1 MDKNLAGGLRFYQ
14 HLQVEL
20 ENIYDITDS
29 GNRGIQAALEDQFKN
44 NLMVRG
50 FASWNV
56 PLYKSLNCMPPQ
68 SQWSGLGSQP
78 SASPIT
84 TILALPTTD
93 FVLTASAADA
103 SVNVW
108 ATRAGLTRVQS
119 LNFKL

>member
-1 MDKNLAGGLRFYQ
+1 MRFYQ

-20 ENIYDITDS
+20 ENIYDTSAIA
-29 GNRGIQAALEDQFKN
+29 GNRGIQAALEEQFTN
-44 NLMVRG
+44 NLMVKG

-56 PLYKSLNCMPPQ
+56 PLYKSLNCMPPK
-68 SQWSGLGSQP
+68 SQWSGISNIP

-84 TILALPTTD
+84 TILALPATD
-93 FVLTASAADA
+93 FVLTGSAGDA

-108 ATRAGLTRVQS
+108 VTRAGLTRVHG